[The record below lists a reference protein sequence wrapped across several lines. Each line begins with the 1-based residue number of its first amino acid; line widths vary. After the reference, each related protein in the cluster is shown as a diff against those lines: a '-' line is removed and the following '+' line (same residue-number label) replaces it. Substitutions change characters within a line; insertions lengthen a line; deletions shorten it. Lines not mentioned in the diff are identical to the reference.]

1 MLSRGTSDGEG
12 GVGGSRVSYNR
23 VSSRYVVRGPKGR
36 QRQTEGC
43 KLRERRGGVSEE
55 LQDVKNLQHWRCC
68 THSTYIQKQQ
78 GGGGFTLEDAARK
91 DEAEGGVACW
101 VESVTAEHS
110 EATLLTTTYALYVPS
125 GTKRNNREAD
135 GSSLLPNTWP
145 TVIMGAAALVSQQ
158 RTLALPG

>member
-1 MLSRGTSDGEG
+1 MGEG
-12 GVGGSRVSYNR
+12 GREDHVSPIIGC
-23 VSSRYVVRGPKGR
+23 VVDTLLGGPKAGSDR
-36 QRQTEGC
+36 RRDVNC
-43 KLRERRGGVSEE
+43 RERKGGGSEE

-91 DEAEGGVACW
+91 DKAEGGVACW
-101 VESVTAEHS
+101 VESVTPEHS